1 MSWAA
6 IAKFFTDNPLARWAV
21 AAFLFLIGWEAVRR
35 SLKDAGRKA
44 ERQASAVKQAQA
56 REAVVTRSA
65 EIITEERS
73 HADAAIEARDNSPVY
88 PDANSVPDPIASVL
102 FRGESG
108 SGKAG

>member
-1 MSWAA
+1 MNAFW
-6 IAKFFTDNPLARWAV
+6 KFFTDNPLARFIAWALV
-21 AAFLFLIGWEAVRR
+21 ALIGWEAVKR

-44 ERQASAVKQAQA
+44 ERQAAAVKQAQA

-73 HADAAIEARDNSPVY
+73 HADQALEARDSSPVY
-88 PDANSVPDPIASVL
+88 PDADSVPDEVSAVL
-102 FRGESG
+102 FRDDDG